1 MDKGGIKRESFA
13 PPIGSTQL
21 LRLKLSPTDSF
32 EKTSSLNPRPASS
45 PETASPPART
55 RRPPPPPAW
64 PAQRGAFGRSALRAG
79 RRGERGGGAR
89 GDAAEDPRSRR
100 GARGGDGDGGD
111 GDGGGGEVWVGSA
124 GVWASA
130 AAKSRAG

>member
-55 RRPPPPPAW
+55 RRPSPPPAW
-64 PAQRGAFGRSALRAG
+64 PAQRGAFGRSARRSG
-79 RRGERGGGAR
+79 RRRERGGGAR
-89 GDAAEDPRSRR
+89 GTPPRTLDFRR
-100 GARGGDGDGGD
+100 GARGGGGGNGD
-111 GDGGGGEVWVGSA
+111 GGGEVWVGSA
-124 GVWASA
+124 GLWSMGKRSSEVES
-130 AAKSRAG
+130 